1 IGADLD
7 PSSFEVGFAAV
18 SSPLE
23 NGYDPASG
31 LRAIVLGSAV
41 SQVVPFDDFI
51 KRNNEQIYNP
61 NPVIVPLVTALVYDL
76 SHHNTLGAT
85 TFTLPIVYTRDRLST
100 GIDYVNQLGQTVSFA
115 GGPGYTDA
123 AATQLKLET
132 VAQVAF
138 GGQLFSTYNFDTAKV
153 VTTSTVGDRV

>member
-1 IGADLD
+1 
-7 PSSFEVGFAAV
+7 
-18 SSPLE
+18 
-23 NGYDPASG
+23 
-31 LRAIVLGSAV
+31 
-41 SQVVPFDDFI
+41 
-51 KRNNEQIYNP
+51 
-61 NPVIVPLVTALVYDL
+61 YDL
-76 SHHNTLGAT
+76 SQHNTLGAT

-115 GGPGYTDA
+115 GGPGYTDT

-153 VTTSTVGDRV
+153 VTTSTVGDRVETGISELTYSSLTPASLFANQQFIGFYRDNAWTNCNGVPIWDYGTGNAQFTAATAAPMSPVTLYDPT